1 MRLFWPCEQL
11 NREKMECLIE
21 YDCYLHLKSGSG
33 FLTVTIMTSMTLDLP
48 RRFPWPTLLSVV
60 IHGAVVAA
68 LLYTSVHQVIE
79 MPAPAQPISV
89 TMVSPAD
96 LEPQVVPPPP
106 EPVVEPEPEPE
117 PEVVPEPPKE
127 APVVI
132 HKPEPKP
139 KPKPKPKP
147 VKKVEERP
155 KREERPVEPRAVQST
170 QNTAPAKPVMNSSP
184 TTTKPVASAPSGP
197 RAMSRNQP
205 QYPARA
211 QALRIEGRLRVKF
224 DVTADGRVDNV
235 EVLSA
240 QPANMFEREVKAAMR
255 KWRYEPGKPGNG
267 LIVNIVF
274 RLNGGAQME

>member
-1 MRLFWPCEQL
+1 MA
-11 NREKMECLIE
+11 CLIE
-21 YDCYLHLKSGSG
+21 YDCYLHLKSVPG
-33 FLTVTIMTSMTLDLP
+33 FLTVAIMTSMTLDLP

-68 LLYTSVHQVIE
+68 LLFTSVHQVIE
-79 MPAPAQPISV
+79 MPAPSQPISV
-89 TMVSPAD
+89 TMVTPAD

-117 PEVVPEPPKE
+117 PIPEPPKE

-155 KREERPVEPRAVQST
+155 KREERPVEPRTTQSV
-170 QNTAPAKPVMNSSP
+170 QNTAPAKTVMINSP
-184 TTTKPVASAPSGP
+184 ATAKPVISAPSGP
-197 RAMSRNQP
+197 RVLSRTQP
-205 QYPARA
+205 VYPARA

-224 DVTADGRVDNV
+224 DVTAEGRVENV

-240 QPANMFEREVKAAMR
+240 QPANMFERDVKTAMR
-255 KWRYEPGKPGNG
+255 KWRYEAGKPGKG
-267 LIVNIVF
+267 VIVNIVF
-274 RLNGGAQME
+274 RMNGGAQME

>member
-1 MRLFWPCEQL
+1 M
-11 NREKMECLIE
+11 
-21 YDCYLHLKSGSG
+21 
-33 FLTVTIMTSMTLDLP
+33 IMTSMTLDLP

-60 IHGAVVAA
+60 IHGAVVAG

-96 LEPQVVPPPP
+96 LEPPQVAPPPP
-106 EPVVEPEPEPE
+106 QPVVEPEPEPE
-117 PEVVPEPPKE
+117 PVPEPPKE

-155 KREERPVEPRAVQST
+155 KREVRPVETRPAQPVE
-170 QNTAPAKPVMNSSP
+170 NTAPSRPVMNNTA
-184 TTTKPVASAPSGP
+184 TTTKPTVTAPAGP
-197 RAMSRNQP
+197 RALSRNQP
-205 QYPARA
+205 TYPARA
-211 QALRIEGRLRVKF
+211 QALRIEGRVRVKF
-224 DVTADGRVDNV
+224 DVTSDGRVDNV
-235 EVLSA
+235 QILFA
-240 QPANMFEREVKAAMR
+240 QPSNMFERDVKAAMR
-255 KWRYEPGKPGNG
+255 KWRYEAGKPGSG

>member
-1 MRLFWPCEQL
+1 
-11 NREKMECLIE
+11 
-21 YDCYLHLKSGSG
+21 
-33 FLTVTIMTSMTLDLP
+33 MTSMTLDLP
-48 RRFPWPTLLSVV
+48 RRFPWPTLLSVG
-60 IHGAVVAA
+60 IHGAVVAG

-89 TMVSPAD
+89 TMVSPAE
-96 LEPQVVPPPP
+96 LEPVQVAPPPP

-117 PEVVPEPPKE
+117 PIPEPPKH

-155 KREERPVEPRAVQST
+155 KREERPVEPRTQPV
-170 QNTAPAKPVMNSSP
+170 QNTAPARTVVSNTPS
-184 TTTKPVASAPSGP
+184 TAKPVATAPTGP
-197 RAMSRNQP
+197 RALSRNQP

-211 QALRIEGRLRVKF
+211 QALRIEGRVRVKF
-224 DVTADGRVDNV
+224 DVTSDGRVENV

-240 QPANMFEREVKAAMR
+240 QPSNMFEREVKNAMR
-255 KWRYEPGKPGNG
+255 KWRYEAGKPGSG

-274 RLNGGAQME
+274 RLNGGATME